1 MGLGNSG
8 SNKVF
13 VNCVS
18 KPEPLFNVMTSTN
31 DKWIISGTY
40 NTFEGK
46 LINAYVTTYEYKG
59 ESKDKLVLEFDSDNS
74 TYSISFNFNSVSK
87 SIINTLANGN
97 YFGQVLK
104 LSLYK
109 KGDYANIYITCDGE
123 KIGWKFDAQQ
133 VSKIFS
139 QDQRWVDMFNKYV
152 KENAEAYNKKNQ
164 PDVIDNIKP
173 VINIEDDDLPF

>member
-18 KPEPLFNVMTSTN
+18 KPEPLF
-31 DKWIISGTY
+31 
-40 NTFEGK
+40 
-46 LINAYVTTYEYKG
+46 
-59 ESKDKLVLEFDSDNS
+59 SKDNLVLVFESDNS

-139 QDQRWVDMFNKYV
+139 QDQQICESKC
-152 KENAEAYNKKNQ
+152 
-164 PDVIDNIKP
+164 
-173 VINIEDDDLPF
+173 

>member
-31 DKWIISGTY
+31 DKWIVSGTY

-74 TYSISFNFNSVSK
+74 TYSISFNFNLVSK
-87 SIINTLANGN
+87 SIINTLAN
-97 YFGQVLK
+97 
-104 LSLYK
+104 
-109 KGDYANIYITCDGE
+109 
-123 KIGWKFDAQQ
+123 
-133 VSKIFS
+133 
-139 QDQRWVDMFNKYV
+139 
-152 KENAEAYNKKNQ
+152 
-164 PDVIDNIKP
+164 
-173 VINIEDDDLPF
+173 